1 MTPSAKLDFYL
12 RQNGLKLTKQ
22 RQFILDRFVSLERHV
37 TPDEMLSFLKQDM
50 PNLGLATLYRTMKL
64 FVKAGIAHERRFADG
79 LMRYE
84 YAIEGEHHDHIICTL
99 CGLIIEFEDDIIEER
114 QRLVSQKYGITI
126 KSHRLDIYGTCVDV
140 EACEKRQKLQAH

>member
-1 MTPSAKLDFYL
+1 MTPSAKLDAYL

-22 RQFILDRFVSLERHV
+22 RQLILDKFVSFDRHV
-37 TPDEMLSFLKQDM
+37 TPDEMLALLKGDM

-84 YAIEGEHHDHIICTL
+84 YAVEGEHHDHIICTD
-99 CGLIIEFEDDIIEER
+99 CGLIIEFEDDTIEER
-114 QRLVSQKYGITI
+114 QREVSRRHGILI
-126 KSHRLDIYGTCVDV
+126 QSHRLDIYGTCIDV
-140 EACEKRQKLQAH
+140 KNCQRRRK

>member
-1 MTPSAKLDFYL
+1 MTPSAKLDAYL

-22 RQFILDRFVSLERHV
+22 RQLILDKFVSFDRHV
-37 TPDEMLSFLKQDM
+37 TPDEMLALLKSDM

-84 YAIEGEHHDHIICTL
+84 YAIEGEHHDHIICTK
-99 CGLIIEFEDDIIEER
+99 CGLIIEFEDDIIEDR
-114 QRLVSQKYGITI
+114 QRFVCLRHGISI
-126 KSHRLDIYGTCVDV
+126 KSHRLDIYGTCIDE
-140 EACEKRQKLQAH
+140 EACQRRQKGQEN

>member
-1 MTPSAKLDFYL
+1 MNPSDKLDAYL

-22 RQFILDRFVSLERHV
+22 RQIILEKFVEFDRHV
-37 TPDEMLSFLKQDM
+37 TPDDMLTMLKPDM

-64 FVKAGIAHERRFADG
+64 FVQAGIAHERRFADG
-79 LMRYE
+79 LTRYE
-84 YAIEGEHHDHIICTL
+84 YAVEGEHHDHIICID

-126 KSHRLDIYGTCVDV
+126 QSHRLDIYGSCVDYPN
-140 EACEKRQKLQAH
+140 CKKRQRA

>member
-1 MTPSAKLDFYL
+1 MTPSAKLDAYL

-22 RQFILDRFVSLERHV
+22 RQLILDKFVSFDRHV
-37 TPDEMLSFLKQDM
+37 TPDEMLALLKSDM

-84 YAIEGEHHDHIICTL
+84 YAIEGEHHDHIICTD
-99 CGLIIEFEDDIIEER
+99 CGLIIEFEDDTIEER
-114 QRLVSQKYGITI
+114 QREVSRSHGILI
-126 KSHRLDIYGTCVDV
+126 QSHRLDIYGTCIDV
-140 EACEKRQKLQAH
+140 KNCQRRRK